1 MNPVQKRPYWLLH
14 CLLVLCISVEAQ
26 QIVLQAK
33 ESKKSFMD
41 GFKDPQDGYLDL
53 SDWLMEKQGFLPVPI
68 IITEPAVG
76 YGGGVALAYLQR
88 PEDPNNETP
97 ASGETSASPKRQ
109 TPPSITGVGGA
120 GTENGTWGAG
130 IAHLHFWDEDSWR
143 YMGALAYSNVNLSFY
158 GPDNGRNKLGE
169 LDYNLNA
176 LFLNQQIERRI
187 ADSNFFLG
195 ARYVF
200 ADADSEFKLGNTVP
214 DIQPREYESRTAG
227 AGMILGYDSRDNI
240 FTPSRGLRM
249 QAITSVFDESLG
261 GDFHYPRL
269 DLFGYGYW
277 NFHPDYVLGVRLDGR
292 FTDGDVPFYHLPYI
306 QMRGIPAMRYL
317 GQHAVMSE
325 LELRWNFHERW
336 GLVAFG
342 GAGMAAQSFSE
353 IDNAKTILSKG
364 VGFRYL
370 MARKLGLHAGMDFAW
385 GPDDFAFYFTI
396 GSAWLR

>member
-1 MNPVQKRPYWLLH
+1 V
-14 CLLVLCISVEAQ
+14 
-26 QIVLQAK
+26 
-33 ESKKSFMD
+33 
-41 GFKDPQDGYLDL
+41 
-53 SDWLMEKQGFLPVPI
+53 
-68 IITEPAVG
+68 
-76 YGGGVALAYLQR
+76 GGV
-88 PEDPNNETP
+88 
-97 ASGETSASPKRQ
+97 
-109 TPPSITGVGGA
+109 

-130 IAHLHFWDEDSWR
+130 IAHLRFWDQDSWR
-143 YMGALAYSNVNLSFY
+143 YMGALAYSDAYLEFY
-158 GPDNGRNKLGE
+158 RPDNGRNDFGG
-169 LDYNLNA
+169 LDYNLEA

-187 ADSNFFLG
+187 AETNFFLG

-200 ADADSEFKLGNTVP
+200 MDMNSEFKLGNDVRG
-214 DIQPREYESRTAG
+214 IQSREYQSRTAG

-277 NFHPDYVLGVRLDGR
+277 NFHPDFVLGIRLDGR
-292 FTDGDVPFYHLPYI
+292 FTDGEVPFYHLPYI
-306 QMRGIPAMRYL
+306 QMRGVEAMRYL
-317 GQHAVMSE
+317 GKHAVLSE

-342 GAGMAAQSFSE
+342 GAGKAGRSFSE
-353 IDNAKTILSKG
+353 LDDAKTILSKG

-385 GPDDFAFYFTI
+385 GPDESALYFTI
-396 GSAWLR
+396 GSAWMR